1 MATVKFSEKLSK
13 EVRDKIKRM
22 CDDEHNR
29 HPDDTTVAIHY
40 DDPRILA
47 FALGKHINLWG
58 TIPTSW
64 LVQKNRVELRFTD
77 VPADDGTLQQF
88 TCYVYPFR
96 GHFLFPCNSDYAP
109 AIRLKGSV
117 GPWVEFAHLPNV
129 FAAKRDITNKWKA
142 VSDQVCKFFNSFPSV
157 NSAVKHT
164 PSMMMYLPQDAIDRL
179 NAKVERTK
187 PTTPTLNVDVDSLV
201 GAAVGHRLGV

>member
-13 EVRDKIKRM
+13 EVRNKIERM
-22 CDDEHNR
+22 CGDELNR
-29 HPDDTTVAIHY
+29 HPVDTTVAIHY

-47 FALGKHINLWG
+47 FALGEHTNLWG
-58 TIPTSW
+58 TIPTNW
-64 LVQKNRVELRFTD
+64 LVQKNRVMLRFTD
-77 VPADDGTLQQF
+77 VPADDGTLQHF
-88 TCYVYPFR
+88 TCYVSPFS
-96 GHFLFPCNSDYAP
+96 GHFLFPCNSDYTP
-109 AIRLKGSV
+109 EIRLMGSV

-129 FAAKRDITNKWKA
+129 LAAKRDITNKWRV
-142 VSDQVCKFFNSFPSV
+142 VSDQVCRFFNSFPSV

-179 NAKVERTK
+179 NEKVERTK

-201 GAAVGHRLGV
+201 GAAVGYRLGV

>member
-64 LVQKNRVELRFTD
+64 LVQKNRVGLRFTD

-179 NAKVERTK
+179 NEKVERTK

-201 GAAVGHRLGV
+201 GAAVGHRLGA